1 MRYLACLNDITSQA
15 MKKSLALCLAAAI
28 AMISN
33 TSAQADWGHRH
44 GGYRPPA
51 YGHRH
56 GGGGN
61 WIGPAAVLAIAGLA
75 IGATAYNRAYAAPA
89 PVYTAPPPNPGM
101 WYYCGS
107 SGQYYPYTNIC
118 PEGWQAVPA
127 R

>member
-1 MRYLACLNDITSQA
+1 
-15 MKKSLALCLAAAI
+15 MKKIAVLCLAATITMI
-28 AMISN
+28 AN
-33 TSAQADWGHRH
+33 TPALADWGHRH
-44 GGYRPPA
+44 GGHRGPSHHQ
-51 YGHRH
+51 GHR
-56 GGGGN
+56 GGGN

-75 IGATAYNRAYAAPA
+75 IGATAYNRAYAEPA
-89 PVYTAPPPNPGM
+89 PVYTAPPPNPGV